1 MLSFEM
7 YDITNLANADDYHSA
22 RAEMIFLAENRVDL
36 VDRGHAGARETRR
49 EFQLERRTR

>member
-7 YDITNLANADDYHSA
+7 YDITNLANADDCHSA